1 MREHEFYAHPTLF
14 DEWHAT
20 LALWL
25 CRQNEKFGPYAWVAG
40 FACLGAAMLVI
51 SAAALAVTVH
61 ASASGAGVSWNQSLA
76 QGVTAV
82 VALAVAQAM
91 FRQAL
96 GAWPQDRSIPV
107 RMRHA
112 ARYVGWQPVAPR
124 ADSPVATSARK
135 RPQSRV
141 QSESLRAFFAG
152 VRDAGVNVSIAKALF
167 IAGIRS
173 PAHLRAASDQ
183 MLLSIHG
190 VGPATVRRLRAQ
202 FGSQGPHQPPAS
214 SSAPPSAE

>member
-20 LALWL
+20 VALWL
-25 CRQNEKFGPYAWVAG
+25 CRQNERFGPFAWVAG
-40 FACLGAAMLVI
+40 FAFLGAAMLVV

-61 ASASGAGVSWNQSLA
+61 ASAGGVGVPWNQSLA

-82 VALAVAQAM
+82 AALAAAQAM

-96 GAWPQDRSIPV
+96 GAWPQDRCIPV

-112 ARYVGWQPVAPR
+112 ARYVGWQPVPR
-124 ADSPVATSARK
+124 CVDSPVAPSAQK
-135 RPQSRV
+135 RPKPRA
-141 QSESLRAFFAG
+141 QSESLRAFFTG

-173 PAHLRAASDQ
+173 PGHLRAASDQ
-183 MLLSIHG
+183 MLVSIPG

-202 FGSQGPHQPPAS
+202 FGS
-214 SSAPPSAE
+214 